1 MSDYPQ
7 CSNCFA
13 QVPWRPVF
21 HQGQPYCCEGCAR
34 GGPCTCT
41 YADAPIEASIGASST
56 AAPDLPLQ
64 ELECAN
70 CFSGF
75 YWSPVYFEGKPYCC
89 EGCVR
94 GGPCICT
101 YEGPPPRLD
110 AGSGPSQPSARPG
123 AAGGKANRF
132 WAGLEP
138 ALRAE
143 GEPRR
148 ANRLWGGQEPETLP
162 EAAAVPQEAQ
172 APPEQPAQERQEAR
186 GEMLMLL
193 VSPLPT
199 LLDVKMFTVQL
210 ESLASVKAVM
220 LAQYEGTRA
229 VYTVEAPA
237 IQAVVKDL
245 MDVEYFRVRSLRV
258 TPDGLEVSL
267 WPRGEMPEGAP
278 QAPPGQTATAVA
290 NGVPASTGASAQGQA
305 PPAAPAAR
313 PRTGDQG
320 ELHPF
325 RYEMGVDV
333 FFNGRH
339 QVEVSGVRGPA
350 HMHSW
355 RVQAILEGE
364 SLDEAGLVVG
374 TDEVRDIISRFVARY
389 NEKLLNKVPP
399 FDEVMPTASN
409 IARVIYEHTALE
421 LAGRV
426 ALKAIRLWESPTSYV
441 EYSGERSGG

>member
-7 CSNCFA
+7 CANCFA
-13 QVPWRPVF
+13 QVLWRPVL
-21 HQGQPYCCEGCAR
+21 HKGQPYCCEGCAH

-41 YADAPIEASIGASST
+41 YTDAPIEASAGARS
-56 AAPDLPLQ
+56 AATPDLPLQ

-89 EGCVR
+89 EGCAR

-110 AGSGPSQPSARPG
+110 AGAGPVPSPVRPG
-123 AAGGKANRF
+123 ATGGKANRF
-132 WAGLEP
+132 WAGPGPQLP
-138 ALRAE
+138 AKAKATGAL
-143 GEPRR
+143 RR
-148 ANRLWGGQEPETLP
+148 ANRLWGGQEPEESP
-162 EAAAVPQEAQ
+162 EEVETQASQAGPPSPGQAASS
-172 APPEQPAQERQEAR
+172 ER
-186 GEMLMLL
+186 LL
-193 VSPLPT
+193 LLASPLPS
-199 LLDVKMFTVQL
+199 LLDVKMFMVQL
-210 ESLASVKAVM
+210 ESLASVKGVM
-220 LAQYEGTRA
+220 LIQYEAARA

-237 IQAVVKDL
+237 VQAVVKDL

-267 WPRGEMPEGAP
+267 WPRGEAPESAP
-278 QAPPGQTATAVA
+278 QAQAAMAAGATLA
-290 NGVPASTGASAQGQA
+290 TGASAPEDR
-305 PPAAPAAR
+305 PPTTPVPGPRAKA
-313 PRTGDQG
+313 RTGDEG

-364 SLDEAGLVVG
+364 PLDEAGLVVG
-374 TDEVRDIISRFVARY
+374 TDEVRDIIARFVARY

-409 IARVIYEHTALE
+409 IARVIYEHTAME

-426 ALKAIRLWESPTSYV
+426 VLKAIRLWESPTSYV
-441 EYSGERSGG
+441 EYAGERSGG